1 MTELRHLSHSRL
13 VLRTKYYREQTMH
26 LEKQIQVAS
35 EKIAQL
41 KKKISLLQAE
51 NQNLHIQNEELSV
64 RMDSHQLEKLEQ
76 ENVLLLKELQ
86 KLSSE
91 SQKDG
96 SNIDDKIKEYEQL
109 LSDIQ
114 VEITEKEQ
122 ELTYYKS
129 KVQAMEKGK
138 RVYSTAMHD
147 DPQVSHKSI
156 TESPHEPVIAY
167 FDYAL
172 IKKSDENWIIFGDF
186 HIKNISNE
194 SLHHPNVCFRFSLPE
209 VANVKG
215 KILTTEQVEL
225 NQQIQENTD
234 GDWMFLQSNWTEEAK
249 ERGEIWIAPIHPMR
263 LHRGE
268 TFSLS
273 RFQIPLTLQY
283 SDSLIIEG
291 FVYFSDSN
299 TKTKSQNNIVI
310 TY

>member
-64 RMDSHQLEKLEQ
+64 RIDSHQLEKLEQ

-114 VEITEKEQ
+114 VEIT
-122 ELTYYKS
+122 
-129 KVQAMEKGK
+129 
-138 RVYSTAMHD
+138 
-147 DPQVSHKSI
+147 
-156 TESPHEPVIAY
+156 
-167 FDYAL
+167 
-172 IKKSDENWIIFGDF
+172 
-186 HIKNISNE
+186 
-194 SLHHPNVCFRFSLPE
+194 
-209 VANVKG
+209 
-215 KILTTEQVEL
+215 
-225 NQQIQENTD
+225 
-234 GDWMFLQSNWTEEAK
+234 
-249 ERGEIWIAPIHPMR
+249 
-263 LHRGE
+263 
-268 TFSLS
+268 
-273 RFQIPLTLQY
+273 
-283 SDSLIIEG
+283 
-291 FVYFSDSN
+291 
-299 TKTKSQNNIVI
+299 
-310 TY
+310 